1 MTPSEFIQKLREE
14 VATHPA
20 VTHSFLRRFAAG
32 GLTRWQIWGYA
43 SQHYHL
49 VGFFP
54 AYLEAIADRTPD
66 AEVRRLLR
74 EILED
79 EYMRPE
85 SFERSHPALYRRF
98 LRAIGFGEGDWDRV
112 PLLPATRAFVQIHL
126 DMTWRSW
133 LEALG
138 AVGPGHEWAIPLM
151 FPHLLQGIDGSL
163 PLDAEALEYFQL
175 HINLDVEH
183 GRVLQESLL
192 RWATTEE
199 NEDTIRRGARRSL
212 EARAGF
218 WSALEEQLFPN
229 PSSAVAGYW
238 TSTTRS

>member
-1 MTPSEFIQKLREE
+1 MTASEFVQELREE
-14 VATHPA
+14 VATHRA

-66 AEVRRLLR
+66 TEVRRLLR

-79 EYMRPE
+79 EYMRLE

-98 LRAIGFGEGDWDRV
+98 LRAVGFGEGDWDRV

-126 DMTWRSW
+126 DMTLRSW

-151 FPHLLQGIDGSL
+151 FPHLVQGIERSL
-163 PLDAEALEYFQL
+163 PLAPAALEYFQL

-183 GRVLQESLL
+183 GKLLQESLL
-192 RWATTEE
+192 RWAATEE
-199 NEDTIRRGARRSL
+199 NQENIRRGARRSL
-212 EARAGF
+212 EARAAF
-218 WSALEEQLFPN
+218 WSELGEQLFTN
-229 PSSAVAGYW
+229 LSSVAAG
-238 TSTTRS
+238 

>member
-1 MTPSEFIQKLREE
+1 MTPSEFARELRETVE
-14 VATHPA
+14 THPA
-20 VTHSFLRRFAAG
+20 VTHPFLTRFAAG
-32 GLTRWQIWGYA
+32 ELTRWQIWGYA

-98 LRAIGFGEGDWDRV
+98 LRAVGFGEGDWDRV
-112 PLLPATRAFVQIHL
+112 PLLPATQAFVQIHL

-133 LEALG
+133 VEALG

-151 FPHLLQGIDGSL
+151 FPYLMQGIERSL
-163 PLDAEALEYFQL
+163 QVPPAALEYFQL
-175 HINLDVEH
+175 HIHLDVEH
-183 GRVLQESLL
+183 GKLLQESLL

-199 NEDTIRRGARRSL
+199 NQENIRRGARRSL
-212 EARAGF
+212 EARAAF
-218 WSALEEQLFPN
+218 WSALGEQLFPN
-229 PSSAVAGYW
+229 LSSVGAG
-238 TSTTRS
+238 